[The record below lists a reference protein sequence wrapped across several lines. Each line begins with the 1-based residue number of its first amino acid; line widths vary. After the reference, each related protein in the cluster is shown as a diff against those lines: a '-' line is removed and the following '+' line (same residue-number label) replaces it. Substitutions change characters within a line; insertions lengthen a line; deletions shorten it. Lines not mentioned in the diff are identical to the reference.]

1 MRTLLS
7 TEQSIDYQMDE
18 MSIDAAINF
27 LQKLKTEHEGKKLTL
42 VLDVVDDISG
52 TTSLN
57 LYSE

>member
-18 MSIDAAINF
+18 MSIDDAINF

>member
-1 MRTLLS
+1 MRTLVS

-18 MSIDAAINF
+18 ISIDDAILL
-27 LQKLKTEHEGKKLTL
+27 LQKLKAENDGKKLTL

>member
-1 MRTLLS
+1 MRTLI
-7 TEQSIDYQMDE
+7 TKEESIDYQMDE
-18 MSIDAAINF
+18 MSIDDAILL
-27 LQKLKTEHEGKKLTL
+27 LQKLKTENDGKKLTL